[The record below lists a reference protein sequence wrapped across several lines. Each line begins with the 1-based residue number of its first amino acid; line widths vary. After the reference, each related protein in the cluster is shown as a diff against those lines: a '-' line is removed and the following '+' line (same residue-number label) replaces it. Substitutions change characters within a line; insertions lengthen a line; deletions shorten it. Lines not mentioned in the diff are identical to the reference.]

1 MLLVGRDGVVR
12 EDGLALVLALCE
24 ELLAEEVGGGLE
36 LVVAVAKVL
45 KVVRHLHALQ
55 LLLEQVALVEEED
68 HRGVVEP
75 LGVDNLRATAGKRG
89 EMVGECVANRD
100 RHRWDGVCQKG
111 GARACSKRLML
122 SCIRFCDSSSKR
134 T

>member
-45 KVVRHLHALQ
+45 KVVRSILQ
-55 LLLEQVALVEEED
+55 
-68 HRGVVEP
+68 
-75 LGVDNLRATAGKRG
+75 
-89 EMVGECVANRD
+89 
-100 RHRWDGVCQKG
+100 
-111 GARACSKRLML
+111 
-122 SCIRFCDSSSKR
+122 F
-134 T
+134 